1 MALVWAWSSGTCGH
15 RGLYAV
21 RGNDDE
27 VTKVSV
33 ERFVNSV
40 TEFSSPCGRQRAI
53 LFGLGSCAPSDIE
66 LGRPRV

>member
-1 MALVWAWSSGTCGH
+1 MALVWAWPSGTCGH
-15 RGLYAV
+15 RELV
-21 RGNDDE
+21 RVSDE

-40 TEFSSPCGRQRAI
+40 TEFSSPCGRQRAT